1 MFVDVVVI
9 AGIGTVGL
17 MVAFL
22 AGFSYFIW
30 KDSHKVKAGAKTK

>member
-30 KDSHKVKAGAKTK
+30 KDSHKIKAAAKIK